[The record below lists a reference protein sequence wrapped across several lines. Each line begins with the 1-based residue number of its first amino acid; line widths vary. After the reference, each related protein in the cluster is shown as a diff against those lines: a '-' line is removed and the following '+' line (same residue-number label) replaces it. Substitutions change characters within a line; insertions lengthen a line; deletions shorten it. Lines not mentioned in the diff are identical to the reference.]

1 VQPTDTS
8 VPNRFLQ
15 GTAINPNN
23 QNDLFVVVNGFSRR
37 FSEGPG
43 AGLGHVYESKNGGP
57 WTDISANMPD
67 IPSSDILVLPSGGL
81 VVATDMGVVYRASG
95 QTTWTRLGPNLPI
108 TAAMD
113 LSLGPDG
120 KIYVATHGRG
130 LWRISA
136 AGL

>member
-1 VQPTDTS
+1 V
-8 VPNRFLQ
+8 F
-15 GTAINPNN
+15 
-23 QNDLFVVVNGFSRR
+23 
-37 FSEGPG
+37 
-43 AGLGHVYESKNGGP
+43 ESKDRGAT
-57 WTDISANMPD
+57 WTDISANFPD

-81 VVATDMGVVYRASG
+81 VVATDLGVVYRAPGATS
-95 QTTWTRLGPNLPI
+95 WSRLGPNLPL

-120 KIYVATHGRG
+120 NIYVATHGRG